1 MQTELRRFMTARDIP
16 RHFKRIVIKRSRSE
30 PLIQVADLVAGS
42 ILRRD
47 NREDADAFDYLQHK
61 VKQILEFRG

>member
-1 MQTELRRFMTARDIP
+1 MRVRDIP
-16 RHFKRIVIKRSRSE
+16 RQFKRILIRRSRSE

-47 NREDADAFDYLQHK
+47 ARGDADAYDYVAGKLRR
-61 VKQILEFRG
+61 VLEFRG